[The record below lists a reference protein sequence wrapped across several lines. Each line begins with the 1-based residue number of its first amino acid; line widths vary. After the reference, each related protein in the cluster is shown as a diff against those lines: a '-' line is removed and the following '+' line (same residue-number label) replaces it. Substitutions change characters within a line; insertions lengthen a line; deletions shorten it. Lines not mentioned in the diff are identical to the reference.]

1 MKRYQAIRAAAR
13 LGGLAPLV
21 VVGLAIAQTSPKIG
35 SGDVVADRIRLM
47 RLNNMSLQDM
57 RAKAKADN
65 IEAITVNAET
75 IAINAMHIPSLFP
88 PGSATE
94 KSRAKPEIWT
104 RRAEFEAAAKNL
116 QTQAERLRNAARAK
130 DIATAQELVRNFARQ
145 NCGRCHLPMSDGA
158 SFGPIFRTMM

>member
-1 MKRYQAIRAAAR
+1 MNRHQKLPVAMLI
-13 LGGLAPLV
+13 GGLGAVLV
-21 VVGLAIAQTSPKIG
+21 IGFAGAQTSPKIG
-35 SGDVVADRIRLM
+35 SGDTVADRIRLM
-47 RLNNMSLQDM
+47 RLNNSSLQDM

-65 IEAITVNAET
+65 IEAIAVNAET
-75 IAINAMHIPSLFP
+75 IAINAMHIPILFP

-116 QTQAERLRNAARAK
+116 RTQAERLRDAARAK
-130 DIATAQELVRNFARQ
+130 DATTALEIVKNFPRQ

-158 SFGPIFRTMM
+158 SFGPIFRTMQ